1 MGVHIVADV
10 TQCVPEI
17 LDDQDLVVDILS
29 RAADRCGATI
39 LGVQSH
45 KFEPQGVTAVVML
58 AESHISLHSWPER
71 GEAAIDIYTCGDLC
85 THSAFDLIMDELQ
98 GTILQHQTIQR
109 KL

>member
-1 MGVHIVADV
+1 VHIVADV

-17 LDDQDLVVDILS
+17 LDDEDGLVEMLR
-29 RAADRCGATI
+29 RAADSCGATL

-58 AESHISLHSWPER
+58 AESHMSLHSWPER
-71 GEAAIDIYTCGDLC
+71 GEVAIDIYTCGDLN
-85 THSAFDLIMDELQ
+85 TQAAFDLIMAELR
-98 GTILQHQTIQR
+98 GSLLQHQTIQR